1 MYALDTEGLNFY
13 FYFFLNREII
23 HSPSDTSPENIP
35 PKQNS
40 WKSFIICG
48 HIKYML
54 ERLK

>member
-13 FYFFLNREII
+13 FYFILNREII